1 MRPTSDKNRQCPS
14 REQAWAVFL
23 SQRMCW
29 EPSTAFPQALP
40 TALGFLTCSRAE
52 SKVQTP
58 ARGILEEEE
67 AIFCLRLLGV
77 SSLGTVLGTARA
89 SGHRRGSF

>member
-1 MRPTSDKNRQCPS
+1 MTRTGSAPAGSRRGQCSD
-14 REQAWAVFL
+14 FL
-23 SQRMCW
+23 SQRVCW

-40 TALGFLTCSRAE
+40 TALGLLTCSRAE
-52 SKVQTP
+52 SKVQAP

-67 AIFCLRLLGV
+67 AIFCLGLLGV
-77 SSLGTVLGTARA
+77 PSVGTVLGTARA